1 MRGDRVRSEC
11 WVHGNFDGSYG
22 KAISQLV
29 VRLLHSRHFQSC
41 RSPHC
46 LPVFNRNVSFLSFLA
61 GDREMATLQILHLTT
76 NSTNGKISVSA
87 IIRRHLWRFLV
98 CCDDLRHPR
107 SWFSLTASQPAFWHH
122 STSSKKQVIFPSSS
136 GSSFPTQLPSDYT
149 HPMTLASPWC
159 IHWMGLEE
167 KNLDHIREILA
178 RKRFCRI
185 HKKSSNSHRGS
196 FLFNDR
202 AINFECKN
210 KESYMH

>member
-11 WVHGNFDGSYG
+11 WVHGNFDDSYG

-29 VRLLHSRHFQSC
+29 ARLLCSRHFRSC

-61 GDREMATLQILHLTT
+61 GDRGMARLQILHLTT
-76 NSTNGKISVSA
+76 NSTNGKISMSA

-107 SWFSLTASQPAFWHH
+107 SWISLTASQPAFWHH

-149 HPMTLASPWC
+149 HPTTLASPWC
-159 IHWMGLEE
+159 IHRKGLEE
-167 KNLDHIREILA
+167 ILSGRIREILA

-185 HKKSSNSHRGS
+185 HKNVLKITEGHFYSMTVR
-196 FLFNDR
+196 
-202 AINFECKN
+202 
-210 KESYMH
+210 

>member
-11 WVHGNFDGSYG
+11 WVHSNFDGSYG

-29 VRLLHSRHFQSC
+29 ARLLRSRHFQSC

-61 GDREMATLQILHLTT
+61 GDRGMARLQILHLTT

-107 SWFSLTASQPAFWHH
+107 SWISLTASQPAFWHH
-122 STSSKKQVIFPSSS
+122 FSSS
-136 GSSFPTQLPSDYT
+136 
-149 HPMTLASPWC
+149 
-159 IHWMGLEE
+159 
-167 KNLDHIREILA
+167 
-178 RKRFCRI
+178 
-185 HKKSSNSHRGS
+185 
-196 FLFNDR
+196 
-202 AINFECKN
+202 
-210 KESYMH
+210 ESYPTWTWSSTTFDWVYLSTIFRYTFAPLSCCCSLPYFLHIASLHTRIIARG